1 MKNRIT
7 QLCASTALLLLPVTV
22 SAANQPTEIDQR
34 SPELEAILNSAQ
46 RKAPDLIK
54 QEFIKTETDA
64 RLKQAKAAYYPS
76 LQLTTNLGYRKDY
89 REDDAENTDNFGL
102 TYSAALRRPLYHWG
116 AIEAKIEQARI
127 TNDSDALNYLKNL
140 QQIERRIRADYLTLI
155 LNNIALRNEQAKQA
169 ILEAR
174 SETNRINFEAGKLS
188 ELAYQQSR
196 IALDMSLLQIER
208 IAQSQ
213 QRIAERFQYY
223 AGWEAPTTQSTE
235 IPDFDLA
242 AMADWLQ
249 QQHEQIASSSWI
261 YQTHSAEIHSNEIAH
276 QQEAITQIKAQQR
289 PLIDASLTASQNQSN
304 TSNRNNVDTFSVFG
318 GIRVS
323 WNIFDGFRTRN
334 QIIEAQS
341 KLRRLEHELRKLSQ
355 ELKLEASEVLDALLF
370 QVRSLQLT
378 ETQHATKQAEYALKE
393 DSARNGRI
401 TQLEL
406 QDAALSLEDETF
418 KLHQARANLHIG
430 LSDYLDLV
438 SPIR

>member
-1 MKNRIT
+1 M
-7 QLCASTALLLLPVTV
+7 
-22 SAANQPTEIDQR
+22 
-34 SPELEAILNSAQ
+34 
-46 RKAPDLIK
+46 
-54 QEFIKTETDA
+54 
-64 RLKQAKAAYYPS
+64 
-76 LQLTTNLGYRKDY
+76 
-89 REDDAENTDNFGL
+89 
-102 TYSAALRRPLYHWG
+102 
-116 AIEAKIEQARI
+116 
-127 TNDSDALNYLKNL
+127 

-188 ELAYQQSR
+188 ELAYQKSR

-223 AGWEAPTTQSTE
+223 AGWDAPTTQSTE
-235 IPDFDLA
+235 IPEFDLA
-242 AMADWLQ
+242 VMAAWLQ
-249 QQHEQIASSSWI
+249 QQHEQIASSSWV
-261 YQTHSAEIHSNEIAH
+261 YQTHSAELHSNKIAH
-276 QQEAITQIKAQQR
+276 QQEAITRIKAQQR

-304 TSNRNNVDTFSVFG
+304 TSSRNNVDTFSVFG
-318 GIRVS
+318 GVRVS

-334 QIIEAQS
+334 QTIEAQS

-355 ELKLEASEVLDALLF
+355 ELQLEASEVLDALLF

-378 ETQHATKQAEYALKE
+378 EAQYATKLAEYALKE
-393 DSARNGRI
+393 DSARTGRI

-406 QDAALSLEDETF
+406 QDAALSLKDQTF